1 MAAAK
6 KAKSARTGTTKQTRK
21 EPRPKDAGTKRVRK
35 KDARKK
41 AATPVAPGW
50 DAAPTDV
57 LSVADGFDLATVD
70 RSAAPGFR
78 GGKAAG
84 RALVEH
90 HADELSELQE
100 RLFAEGRSGGS
111 RSVLLVLQGMDTAGK
126 GGIVRHV
133 VGLVDPQ
140 GVAHRSFGVPTAQEL
155 RHHFLW
161 RVRRELPAPGYIGVF
176 DRSHYEDVLVARVRE
191 LVEPAVLDKR
201 YDEIN
206 RFEEKVVA
214 SGTTVIKV
222 ALLVSYE
229 EQRARLAERLERPD
243 KHWKYDPSDID
254 SRALWP
260 AYQDAYQVMLDRT
273 STEAAPWHVVP
284 ADRKWYARLAV
295 SELLLDALR
304 RLDLGWPAAD
314 FDVEAEKKRLAAT

>member
-6 KAKSARTGTTKQTRK
+6 KADAKKQGAKKTG
-21 EPRPKDAGTKRVRK
+21 A
-35 KDARKK
+35 KK
-41 AATPVAPGW
+41 AGATARSPRRAAVAGGW
-50 DAAPTDV
+50 DAAPAEV
-57 LSVADGFDLATVD
+57 LRAADGLDLASLD
-70 RSAAPGFR
+70 RSATPGFP
-78 GGKAAG
+78 GGKAEG

-90 HADELSELQE
+90 HAAELSDLQE
-100 RLFAEGRSGGS
+100 RLFAEGRTGGS

-161 RVRRELPAPGYIGVF
+161 RVRRELPRPGYIGVF

-206 RFEEKVVA
+206 RFEAKAVA
-214 SGTTVIKV
+214 SGTAVVKV

-243 KHWKYDPSDID
+243 KHWKYDPSDVD

-273 STEAAPWHVVP
+273 STEVAPWHVVP
-284 ADRKWYARLAV
+284 ADRKWFARLAV

-304 RLDLGWPAAD
+304 RLDLGWPTAD
-314 FDVEAEKKRLAAT
+314 FDVEEEKRRLAAT

>member
-1 MAAAK
+1 VTTLTPM
-6 KAKSARTGTTKQTRK
+6 STTKKKSKKKHGKGSTSGSGSGSASAAL
-21 EPRPKDAGTKRVRK
+21 DADWEVAPTESLRVR
-35 KDARKK
+35 A
-41 AATPVAPGW
+41 
-50 DAAPTDV
+50 
-57 LSVADGFDLATVD
+57 GFDLAAFD
-70 RSAAPGFR
+70 RGSTPGFA
-78 GGKAAG
+78 GDKAAG
-84 RALVEH
+84 QALVAR

-140 GVAHRSFGVPTAQEL
+140 GVAHRSFGVPTPEE
-155 RHHFLW
+155 RKHHYLW
-161 RVRRELPAPGYIGVF
+161 RIRRALPDPGYIGVF
-176 DRSHYEDVLVARVRE
+176 DRSHYEDVLVARVDG
-191 LVEPAVLDKR
+191 LVAPDVWEAR

-214 SGTTVIKV
+214 SGTTIVKV

-229 EQRARLAERLERPD
+229 EQRARLMERLERPD
-243 KHWKYDPSDID
+243 KFWKYNPNDVD
-254 SRALWP
+254 SRQKWP
-260 AYQDAYQVMLDRT
+260 AYQEAYQAVLDRT

-284 ADRKWYARLAV
+284 ADRKWFARLAV

-304 RLDLGWPAAD
+304 RLDLGWPPAD
-314 FDVEAEKKRLAAT
+314 FDIEVEKERLAAT

>member
-6 KAKSARTGTTKQTRK
+6 KAKAKAKAKATMPAKKGQPKKGRART
-21 EPRPKDAGTKRVRK
+21 
-35 KDARKK
+35 AR
-41 AATPVAPGW
+41 PVATGW
-50 DAAPTDV
+50 DAAPTEV
-57 LSVADGFDLATVD
+57 LRAPAGLDLAALD
-70 RSAAPGFR
+70 RTATPGFR

-84 RALVEH
+84 RALVAH
-90 HADELSELQE
+90 HADELSDLQE

-161 RVRRELPAPGYIGVF
+161 RVRRALPRPGDIGVF

-214 SGTTVIKV
+214 AGTTVIKV

-243 KHWKYDPSDID
+243 KYWKYDPSDVD

-260 AYQDAYQVMLDRT
+260 AYQEAYQVMLDRT
-273 STEAAPWHVVP
+273 STQAAPWHVVP
-284 ADRKWYARLAV
+284 ADRKWFARLAV

-314 FDVEAEKKRLAAT
+314 FDVEAEKRRLAAT